1 MLGPGRAHASRAV
14 LIKLLQFFFCNK
26 ILCLYCLRM
35 HVQPQRARRGAEGTT
50 LRVFVF
56 DITKY
61 THAFLHIHV
70 QSTMTQHRWCS
81 MKLGCACSAIAT
93 RGLLQHTHGSQ
104 PNQTT
109 SPLKHNIQPLSQ
121 IITGTYPAVVKT
133 AGTRRVVAR
142 YAASLEV
149 VALCRL
155 A

>member
-1 MLGPGRAHASRAV
+1 M
-14 LIKLLQFFFCNK
+14 
-26 ILCLYCLRM
+26 
-35 HVQPQRARRGAEGTT
+35 
-50 LRVFVF
+50 
-56 DITKY
+56 
-61 THAFLHIHV
+61 TH
-70 QSTMTQHRWCS
+70 HRWCS

-121 IITGTYPAVVKT
+121 TITSNCPAVEKS
-133 AGTRRVVAR
+133 AGTRRFVAR
-142 YAASLEV
+142 YAASPKV